1 MKFLR
6 KCAAGL
12 LAAVLLLTA
21 IGAYRDPDIFFLI
34 KKNFTIF
41 SEVYREVSLN
51 YVDEVDP
58 EKLMR
63 RGIRSMLGTLDPYTE
78 FMDEARNQDM
88 RLMTR
93 GSYGGVGMEVGFRG
107 DDVVVIAPMDGYSAQ
122 RQGIRSGDVI
132 LEVDGVPVDEYSPE
146 QIQNM
151 TAGEPGTTVSV
162 TVERYGIEDPLTFE
176 LTRERIEVTSIAY
189 RSRVGPDSTFGYIR
203 VNRFAQNTAD
213 EVRGAIEEF
222 RSEGEL
228 AGLILDLRN
237 NPGGLLDEAVSVVD
251 KFVEPGVT
259 VVETRG
265 RSAEHG
271 ERYRTEET
279 AMAGGLPLAVLQNG
293 GSASASEIVSGAMQD
308 LDRAVIV
315 GERSFG
321 KGLVQIIQ
329 PLSYNTALKIT
340 TSRYFTPSG
349 RSIQSVDYSGEKE
362 GPVEKPDSLSGEYRT
377 RNGRPVSDA
386 EGITPD
392 VEIAAPSPSLLQ
404 TALMQENHIFY
415 FANRYASARGE
426 LPPPARLD
434 DIYAR
439 FRTYLGEE
447 SFDYETPAETHLAA
461 VDSAIGRE
469 GSEEHIS
476 ALRELMER
484 RKEEAF
490 EKERERLET
499 LLYRELLLR
508 FRDQDARTAF
518 TLSRDPMLRRAVEVL
533 SDEEEYNGILGRGN

>member
-6 KCAAGL
+6 KSAAGL
-12 LAAVLLLTA
+12 LAAVLLLAA

-58 EKLMR
+58 EELMR
-63 RGIRSMLGTLDPYTE
+63 RGINSMLGTLDPYTE

-88 RLMTR
+88 QLMSR

-132 LEVDGVPVDEYSPE
+132 LEVDGVPVGDYSPE
-146 QIQNM
+146 QIQEM
-151 TAGEPGTTVSV
+151 TAGEPGTTVSM
-162 TVERYGIEDPLTFE
+162 TVERYGIEEPLTFE
-176 LTRERIEVTSIAY
+176 LTRERIEVTNIAY

-203 VNRFAQNTAD
+203 VNRFAQNAAD

-222 RSEGEL
+222 RSGGEL

-265 RSAEHG
+265 RNDEHAEQ
-271 ERYRTEET
+271 YRTNEP
-279 AMAGGLPLAVLQNG
+279 AMADDLPLVVLQNG

-315 GERSFG
+315 GEQSFG

-349 RSIQSVDYSGEKE
+349 RSIQSVDYSGE

-415 FANRYASARGE
+415 FANRYASANSE
-426 LPPPARLD
+426 LPPPAELEE
-434 DIYAR
+434 IYGE
-439 FRTYLGEE
+439 FRAYLGQE
-447 SFDYETPAETHLAA
+447 SFDYETPAETYLAE
-461 VDSAIGRE
+461 VDTAIRRE

-476 ALRELMER
+476 ALRELMEQQ
-484 RKEEAF
+484 KEEAI
-490 EKERERLET
+490 EQERDRVET

-518 TLSRDPMLRRAVEVL
+518 TLSRDPMLDRAVEVL
-533 SDEEEYNGILGRGN
+533 SDEQEYNGILGRGN

>member
-6 KCAAGL
+6 KSAAGL

-63 RGIRSMLGTLDPYTE
+63 RGISSMLGTLDPYTE

-88 RLMTR
+88 QLMSR

-132 LEVDGVPVDEYSPE
+132 LEVDGVPVGDYSPE

-162 TVERYGIEDPLTFE
+162 TVERYGIEEPLTFE
-176 LTRERIEVTSIAY
+176 LTRERIEVTNIAY

-213 EVRGAIEEF
+213 EVRGAIEAF

-265 RSAEHG
+265 RNDEHG
-271 ERYRTEET
+271 EQYRTDET
-279 AMAGGLPLAVLQNG
+279 AMAGELPLVVLQNG

-349 RSIQSVDYSGEKE
+349 RSIQSVDYSGEGE

-392 VEIAAPSPSLLQ
+392 VEIAASSPSLLQ

-415 FANRYASARGE
+415 FANRYASANSE
-426 LPPPARLD
+426 LPPPAELEE
-434 DIYAR
+434 IYGA
-439 FRTYLGEE
+439 FRDYLGQE
-447 SFDYETPAETHLAA
+447 SFDYETPAETYLAE
-461 VDSAIGRE
+461 VDSAIRRE

-484 RKEEAF
+484 QKEEAF
-490 EKERERLET
+490 DQERERLET

-518 TLSRDPMLRRAVEVL
+518 TLARDPMLERAVEIL